1 MTLPSRPHHAASDQ
15 STDALEPDLRYL
27 GAPPDPGV
35 SRRVALLER
44 LGVALRP
51 DAEFD
56 QVARELAAELG
67 VPDGMAMV
75 NFIGDQTQY
84 FAGLHTPAGTT
95 IEREMSREDGWCPH
109 TVLREVPLPLSNV
122 ANWSR
127 FQTNRVAEEF
137 GIESYIGAPVRGRGD
152 DGNLGTIC
160 LIDRSTHEWSI
171 EHVRT
176 ITAFAEKVADLI
188 YRRASV
194 TDAGQR

>member
-1 MTLPSRPHHAASDQ
+1 MTLPSRPHRAPSDK
-15 STDALEPDLRYL
+15 SADDLEPDLRYL
-27 GAPPDPGV
+27 GAPPDPGAAH
-35 SRRVALLER
+35 RVAVLEQ

-51 DAEFD
+51 DEEFD
-56 QVARELAAELG
+56 QLARELATELG

-84 FAGLHTPAGTT
+84 FAGLHTPAGTAM
-95 IEREMSREDGWCPH
+95 EREMSREDGWCPH

-137 GIESYIGAPVRGRGD
+137 GIESYIGAPVRGRGS

-160 LIDRSTHEWSI
+160 LIDRATHEWSI
-171 EHVRT
+171 DHVRT

-188 YRRASV
+188 YRRAGGADPSP
-194 TDAGQR
+194 R

>member
-1 MTLPSRPHHAASDQ
+1 MTQPSQPHDADQ
-15 STDALEPDLRYL
+15 SGGAFEPDLRYL
-27 GAPPDPGV
+27 GAPPDPGAAH
-35 SRRVALLER
+35 RIALLKR

-51 DAEFD
+51 DEEFD
-56 QVARELAAELG
+56 ELAKELAEKLG

-95 IEREMSREDGWCPH
+95 MEREMSREDGWCPH
-109 TVLREVPLPLSNV
+109 TVLREVPLPLANV
-122 ANWSR
+122 ASWSR

-137 GIESYIGAPVRGRGD
+137 GMESYIGAPVRGRDG

-160 LIDRSTHEWSI
+160 LIDRGTHEWNI
-171 EHVRT
+171 DHVQT

-188 YRRASV
+188 YRRADG
-194 TDAGQR
+194 TDADPR

>member
-1 MTLPSRPHHAASDQ
+1 MSQPSNPVSDD
-15 STDALEPDLRYL
+15 STDSLRPDLRYF
-27 GAPPDPGV
+27 GAPADPGG
-35 SRRVALLER
+35 SDRVAVLRR
-44 LGVALRP
+44 LGVALQP

-56 QVARELAAELG
+56 ELAKELAGELG

-75 NFIGDQTQY
+75 NFIGVENQY
-84 FAGLHTPAGTT
+84 FAGLHTPEGTS

-137 GIESYIGAPVRGRGD
+137 GIESYIGAPLPGRGP
-152 DGNLGTIC
+152 DGNLGTVC
-160 LIDRSTHEWSI
+160 LIDSQSHEWTI
-171 EHVRT
+171 EHVQT

-188 YRRASV
+188 YRRAGV
-194 TDAGQR
+194 ADDVR

>member
-1 MTLPSRPHHAASDQ
+1 MTQPSRPQPGAADHSA
-15 STDALEPDLRYL
+15 DALQPDLRYL

-35 SRRVALLER
+35 SDRVANLRR

-51 DAEFD
+51 DEEFD
-56 QVARELAAELG
+56 QMARELAEQLG

-75 NFIGDQTQY
+75 NFIGVDNQY
-84 FAGLHTPAGTT
+84 FAGLHTPDGTT

-122 ANWSR
+122 ASWSR

-137 GIESYIGAPVRGRGD
+137 GIESYIGAPLPGRGE

-160 LIDRSTHEWSI
+160 LIDSQTHDWNI
-171 EHVRT
+171 DHVRT
-176 ITAFAEKVADLI
+176 ISAFAEKVADLI
-188 YRRASV
+188 YRRAGIA
-194 TDAGQR
+194 DEGPR